1 MNKINTNKYFYAIFI
16 VPVISLILGIGLGEL
31 VESKIVES
39 KINSSNI
46 EYDSI
51 IENFEK
57 EKKNLTNKIIILE
70 SQNEALNNIIAEY
83 ITEETP
89 KENDNGQTEYN
100 NITTSK
106 NVWTVGEKVPLPILP
121 TNIKSYTDYRVYN
134 VEGTPHKRL
143 QQVAWTDEHGCR
155 RYNDD
160 YIVALGSFY
169 STDIG
174 DRFEVTLDTGRV
186 FTIILGDGKA
196 DCDTDVNNMYAPCIN
211 YDGEMCA
218 NVIEF
223 IIDKYVVDSEMYSY
237 GSLDYHSEFKG
248 NIVEMIYLGRD
259 SSGDWSSYM

>member
-1 MNKINTNKYFYAIFI
+1 MNKIILK
-16 VPVISLILGIGLGEL
+16 SLILTICIFCFGIGCGIIINNIIRDDEISEL
-31 VESKIVES
+31 NAAYLLEID
-39 KINSSNI
+39 NI
-46 EYDSI
+46 KSQS
-51 IENFEK
+51 
-57 EKKNLTNKIIILE
+57 KNLSNKIIILE
-70 SQNEALNNIIAEY
+70 LQNVALNEIIDEY
-83 ITEETP
+83 ISETTITKEEFNQAETE
-89 KENDNGQTEYN
+89 NQV
-100 NITTSK
+100 TTSK
-106 NVWTVGEKVPLPILP
+106 NIWEIGESVPLPSLP

-143 QQVAWTDEHGCR
+143 QQAAWTDEHGCR

-196 DCDTDVNNMYAPCIN
+196 DCDTDVTNMYAPCIN

-248 NIVEMIYLGRD
+248 NVIKMVYLGRD
-259 SSGDWSSYM
+259 SSGDWSTYM

>member
-1 MNKINTNKYFYAIFI
+1 MNKIILKSFILTICIFCFGI
-16 VPVISLILGIGLGEL
+16 ACGVIINNIIRDDEISEL
-31 VESKIVES
+31 NASYLLEID
-39 KINSSNI
+39 NI
-46 EYDSI
+46 KSQS
-51 IENFEK
+51 
-57 EKKNLTNKIIILE
+57 KNLSNKIIILKL
-70 SQNEALNNIIAEY
+70 QNVALNEIIDEY
-83 ITEETP
+83 ISETTITKEEFNQTETGNQVTTP
-89 KENDNGQTEYN
+89 K
-100 NITTSK
+100 NI
-106 NVWTVGEKVPLPILP
+106 WEVGESVPLPSLP
-121 TNIKSYTDYRVYN
+121 TNIKSYTDYRFYN
-134 VEGTPHKRL
+134 IDGTPHKRL
-143 QQVAWTDEHGCR
+143 QQAAWTDEHGCR

-196 DCDTDVNNMYAPCIN
+196 DCDTDVTNMYAPCIN

-248 NIVEMIYLGRD
+248 NVIKMVYLGRD
-259 SSGDWSSYM
+259 SSEDWSTYM